1 MKKLLI
7 SLGILL
13 VPLMAGAAY
22 NDVSLGTS
30 AIISINNSLGTAVS
44 LTVSGSADVV
54 ESIVVGSDNF
64 VATLQSGSTLKV
76 ASAGRNSILTTVSS
90 ANYSTTCETSQSTMT
105 LTATAEIVITVT
117 VSPNACGGAASTSSS
132 NGGGGPIAN
141 FGGGGG
147 GLATPATP
155 AVPTVSPAVPATPVT
170 MAQLQAM
177 IASLTAQIAALGG
190 TPSAGPG
197 TSPMSFM
204 SNTKLI
210 VGSKGADV
218 MNLQK
223 FLNSDPDTRIAST
236 GAGSPG
242 KETTTFG
249 LLTKKA
255 IQKFQVKY
263 GIAGPGKVGYGNFGP
278 ATRAKVAEL
287 SK

>member
-155 AVPTVSPAVPATPVT
+155 ATI
-170 MAQLQAM
+170 AQLQAM

>member
-7 SLGILL
+7 CLSILL
-13 VPLMAGAAY
+13 VPLVAGAAY
-22 NDVSLGTS
+22 DDVSLGTS
-30 AIISINNSLGTAVS
+30 AIISVNDSLGNPVS

-54 ESIVVGSDNF
+54 ESIIVGSTSF
-64 VATLQSGSTLKV
+64 IVGLQSGSTLKV
-76 ASAGRNSILTTVSS
+76 VSTGRNLLSTDAPAANSTIACSSTQSSI
-90 ANYSTTCETSQSTMT
+90 T
-105 LTATAEIVITVT
+105 LTATSGITATVN
-117 VSPNACGGAASTSSS
+117 VSPNACSSGTSTSSN

-147 GLATPATP
+147 GSTTPATP
-155 AVPTVSPAVPATPVT
+155 VAPTTQAT

-223 FLNSDPDTRIAST
+223 FLNSDPDTRVSSS

-278 ATRAKVAEL
+278 ATRAKVVEL